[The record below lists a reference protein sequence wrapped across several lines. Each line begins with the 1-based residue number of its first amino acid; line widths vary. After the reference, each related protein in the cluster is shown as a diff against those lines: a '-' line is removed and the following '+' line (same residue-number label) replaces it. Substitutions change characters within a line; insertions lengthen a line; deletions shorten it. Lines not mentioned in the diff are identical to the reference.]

1 LNKMTTANFDRLYET
16 LLQQVKADDDNIR
29 ILMEEVF
36 RKATKEH
43 GFIEMYADLCARLH
57 AALGEGQ
64 SEETN
69 FKRLLLNQCQ
79 ESFMDSRK
87 PLDTTRLDGLSE
99 DERLEAYLK
108 HKEIVLGNAKLIGE
122 LLRRRMIVPKILGMI
137 TDDLLGDATDDSV
150 EILCVL
156 LRVVC
161 PHLSMIFAGRPAPA
175 LKERLAPLANE
186 GSGLGTRARC
196 LVRDVLDM
204 WEKANGPAQRTA
216 GTPLSVRTTRA
227 QPEITARHY
236 VRRGQTQFA
245 PSAARPPF

>member
-1 LNKMTTANFDRLYET
+1 MTTANFDRLYET

-43 GFIEMYADLCARLH
+43 GFIEMYADLCVRLH

-79 ESFMDSRK
+79 ESFTSSRK
-87 PLDTTRLDGLSE
+87 PLDTTRLDGLAE

-150 EILCVL
+150 EILCAM

-161 PHLSMIFAGRPAPA
+161 PHLSVVFAGRPMPA
-175 LKERLAPLANE
+175 LRERLVPLARD
-186 GSGLGTRARC
+186 GSGLGTRTRC

-204 WEKANGPAQRTA
+204 WEKASAPVQRPV
-216 GTPLSVRTTRA
+216 GMPLTVHGARA
-227 QPEITARHY
+227 QPELVAHPRPHY
-236 VRRGQTQFA
+236 VRRGQQFA
-245 PSAARPPF
+245 PSSARGPF